1 MADQP
6 LTLAVFEE
14 FERRLFGRLDGI
26 DSRLGG
32 HDGKLDGIDGSLDS
46 IDGRLGGHDQKFV
59 AIAGQFDRVARRF
72 DATDRRFDELDARID
87 ARFDQASGQFDAV
100 LHRLLALE
108 DEVTLIKEGLARVE
122 RETKGLGTSVL
133 RLDERLSRVEKRL
146 DDLVAAEP
154 RYALRAEVQ

>member
-32 HDGKLDGIDGSLDS
+32 
-46 IDGRLGGHDQKFV
+46 
-59 AIAGQFDRVARRF
+59 
-72 DATDRRFDELDARID
+72 ARID
-87 ARFDQASGQFDAV
+87 ARSDQAAAQMDAV
-100 LHRLLALE
+100 LHRLLSLE
-108 DEVTLIKEGLARVE
+108 DEVTAIKEGLARVE
-122 RETKGLGTSVL
+122 RETEGLRTRVAGVETAVL

-146 DDLVAAEP
+146 DDLMAAEP
-154 RYALRAEVQ
+154 RYALRAEVQELRTRVETLQTRIDSLEGRVDRS